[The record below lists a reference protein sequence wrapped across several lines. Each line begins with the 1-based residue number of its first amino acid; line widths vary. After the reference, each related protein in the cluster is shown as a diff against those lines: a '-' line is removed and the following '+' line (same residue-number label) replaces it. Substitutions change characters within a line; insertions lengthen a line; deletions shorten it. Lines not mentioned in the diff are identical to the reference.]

1 MQAVIE
7 DANIEDELATQ
18 IAAVSATGGEIEIF
32 GGGSKRFYGESIE
45 ALPIDISAHSG
56 VIDYDPAELV
66 ITMRAGCKLS
76 EIEALLAQN
85 RQMFGFEPP
94 YFAADATIGGMVASG
109 LAGPRRAFSGSIRDF
124 VLGVKML
131 DGRGEILN
139 FGGRVIKN
147 VAGFDVSR
155 VMVGSLG
162 TLGVILEVSIRVIPV
177 AETEL
182 TLAFEHGRADEHVR
196 WINELGAE
204 PYPITASSWLAGRS
218 QLRLSGSEQG
228 VRHAAD
234 QLGGDR
240 DQPCWDQLKEQTLD
254 FFDST
259 QPLTRISLPPAS
271 AYLQGDGAQLIEW
284 GGAQR
289 WISGEVDIAALR
301 LEAEAM
307 GGSVCAFQRHGADV
321 SVFHPLPAAM
331 LKLQRSI
338 KSTFDAAGIFNPG
351 RIYPG
356 L

>member
-7 DANIEDELATQ
+7 DVDIEAELATQ
-18 IAAVSATGGEIEIF
+18 IAAVSATGSEIEIF
-32 GGGSKRFYGESIE
+32 GSGSKRFYGESLQ
-45 ALPIDISAHSG
+45 ALPIDVSAHSG

-66 ITMRAGCKLS
+66 ITLRAGCKLR

-85 RQMFGFEPP
+85 QQMFGFEPP
-94 YFAADATIGGMVASG
+94 YFGADATIGGMVASG

-124 VLGVKML
+124 VLGAKVL
-131 DGRGEILN
+131 DGRGQIMQ

-155 VMVGSLG
+155 LMVGSLG
-162 TLGVILEVSIRVIPV
+162 TLGVILEVSIRVIPMY
-177 AETEL
+177 ESEM
-182 TLAFEHGRADEHVR
+182 TLAFEHNRVDEHVR

-204 PYPITASSWLAGRS
+204 PYPITASCWVAGRS

-228 VRHAAD
+228 VRHAVD
-234 QLGGDR
+234 QLGGDPG
-240 DQPCWDQLKEQTLD
+240 DAGWDQLKEHSLE
-254 FFDST
+254 FFDPS

-271 AYLQGDGAQLIEW
+271 ADLPGDWAQLIEW

-301 LEAEAM
+301 LEAEAR
-307 GGSVCAFQRHGADV
+307 GGSVCAFQRHGDQVAA
-321 SVFHPLPAAM
+321 FHPLPAAM
-331 LKLQRSI
+331 LKLQRNI
-338 KSTFDAAGIFNPG
+338 KSTFDPAGIFNPG

>member
-1 MQAVIE
+1 MQADIE
-7 DANIEDELATQ
+7 DVSIESDLALQ
-18 IAAVSATGGEIEIF
+18 VAAVSATGGEVEIF
-32 GGGSKRFYGESIE
+32 GGGSKRFYGESME
-45 ALPIDISAHSG
+45 ALPVDVSAHSG

-66 ITMRAGCKLS
+66 ITLRSGCKLRDV
-76 EIEALLAQN
+76 EDLLAQN

-94 YFAADATIGGMVASG
+94 GFGVDATIGGMVASG

-131 DGRGEILN
+131 DGRGDILQ

-155 VMVGSLG
+155 LMVGSLG
-162 TLGVILEVSIRVIPV
+162 TLGIILEVSVRVIPV
-177 AETEL
+177 YETEL
-182 TLAFEHGRADEHVR
+182 TLSFEHDGADAHIR

-204 PYPITASSWLAGRS
+204 PYPISASLWEAGRS
-218 QLRLSGSEQG
+218 QPRLSGSIQG

-234 QLGGDR
+234 QLGGDPDDPR
-240 DQPCWDQLKEQTLD
+240 WDQVKEQTLE
-254 FFDST
+254 FFDSM
-259 QPLTRISLPPAS
+259 QPLTRISLPPTS
-271 AYLQGDGAQLIEW
+271 ADLPGEWAQLIEW

-301 LEAEAM
+301 LKAEAV
-307 GGSVCAFQRHGADV
+307 GASVCAFQRHGADV
-321 SVFHPLPAAM
+321 PVFQSLPETM

-338 KSTFDAAGIFNPG
+338 KSTFDPAGIFNPG
-351 RIYPG
+351 RMYSG

>member
-1 MQAVIE
+1 MAVIE
-7 DANIEDELATQ
+7 DVSIEAELATQ

-32 GGGSKRFYGESIE
+32 GSGSKRFYGESLE
-45 ALPIDISAHSG
+45 ALPIDVSAHSG

-66 ITMRAGCKLS
+66 ISLRAGCKLS

-94 YFAADATIGGMVASG
+94 YFGADATIGGMVASG

-131 DGRGEILN
+131 DGRGQTLN

-162 TLGVILEVSIRVIPV
+162 TLGVILEVSIRVIP
-177 AETEL
+177 APETEL
-182 TLAFEHGRADEHVR
+182 TLAFEHGSVDQHVR

-204 PYPITASSWLAGRS
+204 PYPITASSWVTGRS
-218 QLRLSGSEQG
+218 RLRLSGSAQG
-228 VRHAAD
+228 VRHAAGE
-234 QLGGDR
+234 LGGDP
-240 DQPCWDQLKEQTLD
+240 DDTCWTQLKEQTLD
-254 FFDST
+254 FFDPA

-271 AYLQGDGAQLIEW
+271 ADLQGDWKQLIEW

-307 GGSVCAFQRHGADV
+307 GGSVCAYQRHGAEV
-321 SVFHPLPAAM
+321 PVFHPLPAAM

-338 KSTFDAAGIFNPG
+338 KSTFDPAGIFNPG

>member
-1 MQAVIE
+1 MQTVIE
-7 DANIEDELATQ
+7 DVNIESELATQ

-32 GGGSKRFYGESIE
+32 GSGSKRFYGETLE
-45 ALPIDISAHSG
+45 ALPIDVSAHSG

-66 ITMRAGCKLS
+66 ITIRAGCKLS
-76 EIEALLAQN
+76 EIEDLLAQN

-94 YFAADATIGGMVASG
+94 YYGADATIGGMVASG
-109 LAGPRRAFSGSIRDF
+109 LSGPRRAFSGGIRDF

-131 DGRGEILN
+131 DGRGEVLN

-182 TLAFEHGRADEHVR
+182 TLAFEHGSVDEHVR

-204 PYPITASSWLAGRS
+204 PYPITASSWVAGRS

-240 DQPCWDQLKEQTLD
+240 DEPCWVQLKEQTLD
-254 FFDST
+254 FFDSD
-259 QPLTRISLPPAS
+259 QPLTRISLPPAN
-271 AYLQGDGAQLIEW
+271 AGLQGNWAQLIEW

-301 LEAEAM
+301 LETEAM

-338 KSTFDAAGIFNPG
+338 KSTFDPAGIFNPG
-351 RIYPG
+351 RIYPS